1 MDTFL
6 SVLGIVVSFALFLV
20 GYRQTIGAKKERIAA
35 CNVEVGKII
44 FRRLVLEGYVPN
56 RLDIERLI
64 DGKARDFR
72 VSPDDL
78 LSVAQILNTLYT
90 RIVESDLVPPDERRQ
105 MVDRITPA
113 LLESEAKP
121 VDMVAVEES
130 DVKHAQTAS
139 MRAVTLMAVLASIV
153 GAIVAALPTIAN
165 LDTEQ
170 PEIFRLAILTAIA
183 SLAVIALF
191 LTAYRIR
198 ATQEEP
204 TTKSQGV
211 QRYIRFER
219 NVASVLKKSGAS
231 TQALSSEV
239 AAGDFLAEH
248 DGRKFLIE
256 VKPWARRVPTAVLAS
271 LAERLRTAAASVG
284 ADECIVVTKSPIID
298 ANENLDFPGVT
309 FLTEGQLAAYLRRPT
324 GLSKVE

>member
-6 SVLGIVVSFALFLV
+6 SIFGIVVSFGLFLI

-35 CNVEVGKII
+35 CNVEVEKII
-44 FRRLVLEGYVPN
+44 FRRLILEGYVPN

-72 VSPDDL
+72 VQPDDL
-78 LSVAQILNTLYT
+78 LSVLQTLNTLYT
-90 RIVESDLVPPDERRQ
+90 RIVESDLVPPDERRK

-121 VDMVAVEES
+121 VEAVAAEEVEI
-130 DVKHAQTAS
+130 KHAQIER

-153 GAIVAALPTIAN
+153 GAIVAALPSIAN
-165 LDTEQ
+165 LDTER
-170 PEIFRLAILTAIA
+170 PELLWPAILTAIA
-183 SLAVIALF
+183 SLAMIALF

-198 ATQEEP
+198 AAQEEP
-204 TTKSQGV
+204 TTKSQGIE
-211 QRYIRFER
+211 QSIRFER
-219 NVASVLKKSGAS
+219 NVASTLKKSGANL
-231 TQALSSEV
+231 QVLSSEV
-239 AAGDFLAEH
+239 VAGDFLVER

-256 VKPWARRVPTAVLAS
+256 VKSWTRRVPIPVLAQ
-271 LAERLRTAAASVG
+271 LAERLRAAASSLG
-284 ADECIVVTKSPIID
+284 ADECIVVTKAPIISAD
-298 ANENLDFPGVT
+298 ENIDLPGVT
-309 FLTEGQLAAYLRRPT
+309 FLTEGQLAVYLKRPS